1 MPAEG
6 QEAGPGLL
14 LLQLVTPPYANL
26 ASASWQ
32 VMDKP
37 ITDHGRVRNM
47 AGGRSR
53 RGQPPSPDSLS
64 YLKTVWVEGL
74 ALSTQSLA
82 MKTNVPL
89 DFKGQAL
96 GLLAPLGRPWGTAP
110 LYGSAWL
117 GVLTLSR
124 GITSTCV
131 PGPESGAVWPHEELC
146 ALRDSQEQF
155 SVGAGL
161 GLGDGEAR
169 DWERLGAPQPSG
181 AAGSPTGWQTVGE
194 RGSLAL
200 HRSSW
205 GLHAHS

>member
-53 RGQPPSPDSLS
+53 RAAPKPRLS
-64 YLKTVWVEGL
+64 ILLEDCVGGRTGSVDP
-74 ALSTQSLA
+74 QSLA
-82 MKTNVPL
+82 MTTAVPL